1 MGSTNLHTRAPF
13 DGEQRP
19 LIPDDPA
26 RAGYKVQTFEMSPP
40 TYWFMMDIRGI
51 SLGQMLR
58 RAIQE
63 KASASDLSQPRLLFD
78 PRPGQGAA
86 FTKQISV
93 RQEIYYLIAPLFL
106 WFLKT
111 VDDAWRAKP

>member
-26 RAGYKVQTFEMSPP
+26 RAGYKVQTFEMRP
-40 TYWFMMDIRGI
+40 TDLLVHDGYTWHQ
-51 SLGQMLR
+51 LGQMLR

-63 KASASDLSQPRLLFD
+63 KASASDLTTEATFD

-93 RQEIYYLIAPLFL
+93 APGDLLPDCSAFPVV
-106 WFLKT
+106 FE
-111 VDDAWRAKP
+111 DR